1 MDMMKFSILLD
12 VLMDILQKRKV
23 TASELAEKYE
33 TSTRTIYRYVDELSF
48 SVPVY
53 VKRGRNGGICISDNY
68 KLPVGF
74 MNKEE
79 YQATLDALDATYAQL
94 PEEIFL
100 SAKKKLT
107 TSKRTVS
114 SDVGVVGSEN
124 TTLLIDG
131 GTWGDTQ
138 KFADKLRYIS
148 DCIHNLKTIEIEY
161 RDRLGTNSTR
171 KIQPH
176 LLILKQNVWY
186 VYAFCLK
193 QRDFRLF
200 RLGRIYATFATGETF
215 QRRPFDKQNLP
226 LNFWIDDSESV
237 AVRLQVD
244 ETVLLEVQDW
254 LGVENVKQSG
264 DKWIADVRLPGDAAL
279 PKKIIGF
286 GAGVTVLSPPE
297 LKAQV
302 KEELLKTL
310 ALYE

>member
-1 MDMMKFSILLD
+1 MKFSTLLD
-12 VLMDILQKRKV
+12 VLMDVLQKRKV
-23 TASELAEKYE
+23 TATELAQKYE

-48 SVPVY
+48 CVPIY
-53 VKRGRNGGICISDNY
+53 VKSGRNGGICISDNY

-94 PEEIFL
+94 PEDRFL

-107 TSKRTVS
+107 TSKRTAT

-148 DCIHNLKTIEIEY
+148 DCIHNLTTIEIEY
-161 RDRLGTNSTR
+161 RDRLGANSTR

-264 DKWIADVRLPGDAAL
+264 DKWIADVRLPGDGAL
-279 PKKIIGF
+279 AKKIIGF
-286 GAGVTVLSPPE
+286 GSGVTVLSPQE
-297 LKAQV
+297 LKTQV
-302 KEELLKTL
+302 KEELLKTI